1 MMDSTLPVSQSIEP
15 HAINELRSEITEL
28 RKELSNVNAI
38 LKYLA
43 TANVELTQDMQIIY
57 DSLKQI
63 SFSVDESSDL
73 SDFSFVDPDDD
84 EILN

>member
-1 MMDSTLPVSQSIEP
+1 MDSTLPVSQSIEP